1 MESTRMPRS
10 LTALL
15 AVGAFA
21 LAVGQAQAK
30 GFNGFNEQF
39 NLGRSAQSGAVCSAK
54 RDFDDPLGGKSAR
67 VWDVTCRGW
76 SQNLGRIYL
85 FEHARTQAE
94 PAAWRTALAARAS
107 CSAAAPSASV
117 GLAGAAAATCKS
129 IPDKLDYVVLSGAG
143 RQGAVVA
150 EGMAPIADI
159 LATGL
164 KFVAGAIPEPPAI
177 AEQSASVSQVAG
189 DVGELAQL
197 VQDKSTGLDSLRE
210 QAFRRNQDWRF
221 GDAEDIF
228 AELAGSTSSSEPD
241 AVRIE
246 AAYNFA
252 LNVSNEGRFAEAD
265 IYFRQADDMASKA
278 GLEPSMRGLALNY
291 KAAHARNEGHYE
303 DAARLAEAA
312 ISARRETVINS
323 AVSEKAGLIR
333 ISDPPTRGFSTFQL
347 TSAQRAALLDV
358 QAMQI
363 EATSYEV
370 LGRDDQARQV
380 LQRAVAILNQP
391 IFDNG
396 GPVAGAKQGQGPAAG
411 VIALGAAS
419 PWLNTRVKADV
430 LRLDRNVGNAA
441 QSTPQLQAAI
451 DAFQR
456 KYPNSLPL
464 AEFLIELARSEAA
477 AGQDDKALAD
487 YETAFSIFRDRRG
500 ALGDS
505 AKLVGTYF
513 DILLRRIGDNPGQH
527 PQEVERFFVA
537 AQTLATQASA
547 EAAKRQAAR
556 VMSGNTAAAGLARAL
571 DDTTRSIQA
580 KQEEIR
586 DLRQRGTY
594 QGDVR
599 TRVDAELSDLAT
611 QSRLLEQQL
620 LQADPKYAS
629 SLRSVVP
636 LADLQ
641 KALRPGE
648 VYAKVFVLANRSYGL
663 LITPTAVHPY
673 AIELSSGQAEK
684 MVDALRKPMDRV
696 DETHVLNRYDV
707 VLAHDAFDKQF
718 GPVRSDILGAKLVI
732 YEPDATWLGVPI
744 SAMVVDDP
752 SEVIKRNLDLARKN
766 RTPLSYVGVH
776 WLGAQVPSAV
786 ALSPSAFVEVRQAA
800 ASKAPDAFYGFA
812 DPQIASD
819 TNDSRAFA
827 RVKATSLLAA
837 ASANYCNDI
846 RQGLFR
852 LDALPQSADEVK
864 VVAQSFGQGQDS
876 YSLGPAF
883 TDKAVLQMGEQANG
897 LSRYR
902 VLYFATHGV
911 LLPPNGCLQP
921 ALVTSLAADGG
932 DGLIDVNDIPQLK
945 LDADIVVLSA
955 CNTGRTQGGDEAAGL
970 VSTFVE
976 AGARNVVVSN
986 WSADSAATGQ
996 LMTSMFAQKGVSQAD
1011 ALEHA
1016 QTAMMASPNEYSH
1029 PFYWAAFTVV
1039 GDGARPMPAG

>member
-1 MESTRMPRS
+1 MESKRMPRS
-10 LTALL
+10 LTGLL
-15 AVGAFA
+15 AASVFA
-21 LAVGQAQAK
+21 LACGQAQAK
-30 GFNGFNEQF
+30 GFTGFNEQF
-39 NLGRSAQSGAVCSAK
+39 NLGRSGQSGAVCSAK
-54 RDFDDPLGGKSAR
+54 RDFDDPLGSTSAR

-76 SQNLGRIYL
+76 SQKLGRIYL
-85 FEHARTQAE
+85 FEHAKGREE
-94 PAAWRTALAARAS
+94 PAAWRTALSARAN
-107 CSAAAPSASV
+107 CSAAQPSGSIGLSGATTAS
-117 GLAGAAAATCKS
+117 CKS
-129 IPDKLDYVVLSGAG
+129 VPDKLDYVVLSAQG
-143 RQGAVVA
+143 RKGVVIA
-150 EGMAPIADI
+150 EGMSPISDI

-164 KFVAGAIPEPPAI
+164 KFVAGSIGEPPAI
-177 AEQSASVSQVAG
+177 AEQNASVSQVAG
-189 DVGELAQL
+189 DVSELAAL
-197 VQDKSTGLDSLRE
+197 VKDKTNGVDSLRE
-210 QAFRRNQDWRF
+210 EAFRRNQDWRF

-228 AELAGSTSSSEPD
+228 AELAGSTSTTEPE

-252 LNVSNEGRFAEAD
+252 LNVSNEGRFSEAD
-265 IYFRQADDMASKA
+265 IYFRQADDMALKA
-278 GLEPSMRGLALNY
+278 GLEPAMRGLALNY
-291 KAAHARNEGHYE
+291 KAAHARNEGHYQ
-303 DAARLAEAA
+303 DAARLAEDA
-312 ISARRETVINS
+312 IAARRETVAS
-323 AVSEKAGLIR
+323 TAVSETAGLIK
-333 ISDPPTRGFSTFQL
+333 ISDPPSRGFSTFQL

-363 EATSYEV
+363 EATSDEV
-370 LGRDDQARQV
+370 LGHDDQARQV
-380 LQRAVAILNQP
+380 LQRAVAILNRP
-391 IFDNG
+391 IFDEGSAQANAIAQASG
-396 GPVAGAKQGQGPAAG
+396 RGAPA
-411 VIALGAAS
+411 VLTLGAAS

-451 DAFQR
+451 DAFQK

-464 AEFLIELARSEAA
+464 AEFLVELARSEAA

-487 YETAFSIFRDRRG
+487 YETAFSIFRDQRG
-500 ALGDS
+500 ALGDT

-513 DILLRRIGDNPGQH
+513 DILLRRIGDNPAAH
-527 PQEVERFFVA
+527 PQEVERYFIA
-537 AQTLATQASA
+537 AQTLAAQASA

-556 VMSGNTAAAGLARAL
+556 VMSGNTVAAGLARAL

-594 QGDVR
+594 LGDLKAKK
-599 TRVDAELSDLAT
+599 DAELAELVR
-611 QSRLLEQQL
+611 QNLLLEQQL

-629 SLRSVVP
+629 SLRNVVQ

-648 VYAKVFVLANRSYGL
+648 VYAKIFVLSNRSYGL
-663 LITPTAVHPY
+663 VITPTSVHPY
-673 AIELSSGQAEK
+673 AIELAADQAGK
-684 MVDALRKPMDRV
+684 MVDDLRKPMDRIDV
-696 DETHVLNRYDV
+696 NPVLGRYDV
-707 VLAHDAFDKQF
+707 ALAHEAFDKLF
-718 GPVRSDILGAKLVI
+718 GPVRSDILAAKLII
-732 YEPDATWLGVPI
+732 YEPDATLLGVPI
-744 SAMVVDDP
+744 AALVVDD
-752 SEVIKRNLDLARKN
+752 STAVMKRNLDLARKN
-766 RTPLSYVGVH
+766 RTTLSYAGVH
-776 WLGAQVPSAV
+776 WLGAQTPSAV

-800 ASKAPDAFYGFA
+800 ASKAPDPFYGFA
-812 DPQIASD
+812 DPQIS
-819 TNDSRAFA
+819 NDPRAFS
-827 RVKATSLLAA
+827 RVRATSLLAA
-837 ASANYCNDI
+837 ASANYCSEI
-846 RQGLFR
+846 RQGLTR
-852 LDALPQSADEVK
+852 LEPLPQSAEEVK
-864 VVAQSFGQGQDS
+864 VVAQSFGQGQDA

-883 TDKAVLQMGEQANG
+883 TDKAVLTRGEESKG

-921 ALVTSLAADGG
+921 ALVTSLAPDGG

-955 CNTGRTQGGDEAAGL
+955 CNTGRNQGGDEAEGL

-986 WSADSAATGQ
+986 WSADSSATGE
-996 LMTSMFAQKGVSQAD
+996 LMTGMFAQKDVSQAD

-1016 QTAMMASPNEYSH
+1016 QAAMMASPNEHSH

>member
-1 MESTRMPRS
+1 MEATRMPRS

-15 AVGAFA
+15 ASGVFA
-21 LAVGQAQAK
+21 LACGQAQAK
-30 GFNGFNEQF
+30 GFTGFNEQF

-54 RDFDDPLGGKSAR
+54 RDFDDPLGSTSVR
-67 VWDVTCRGW
+67 IWDVTCRGW

-85 FEHARTQAE
+85 FEHARARAE
-94 PAAWRTALAARAS
+94 PAAWRRALAARAD
-107 CSAAAPSASV
+107 CAAAQPSASI
-117 GLAGAAAATCKS
+117 GLSGAEASVCKS
-129 IPDKLDYVVLSGAG
+129 VPDKLDYVVLTAQG
-143 RQGAVVA
+143 RHGAVAA
-150 EGMAPIADI
+150 EGMSPISDI

-164 KFVAGAIPEPPAI
+164 KFAAGAIPEPPAI
-177 AEQSASVSQVAG
+177 AEQNASVSQVAG
-189 DVGELAQL
+189 DVGELAIL
-197 VQDKSTGLDSLRE
+197 VKDKSSGVDSLRE
-210 QAFRRNQDWRF
+210 EAFRRNQDWRF

-228 AELAGSTSSSEPD
+228 AELAGSTSSSEPA

-252 LNVSNEGRFAEAD
+252 LNVSNEGRFSEAD
-265 IYFRQADDMASKA
+265 IYFRQADDMAREA

-291 KAAHARNEGHYE
+291 KAAHARNEGHYD
-303 DAARLAEAA
+303 DAAKLAEEA
-312 ISARRETVINS
+312 IAARRETVAS
-323 AVSEKAGLIR
+323 TGVSENAGLIK

-347 TSAQRAALLDV
+347 TAAQRAALLDV

-363 EATSYEV
+363 EATSDEV
-370 LGRDDQARQV
+370 LGREDLARQV

-391 IFDNG
+391 IFADG
-396 GPVAGAKQGQGPAAG
+396 GAAAG
-411 VIALGAAS
+411 GAPSQSRGGGITLGAAS

-451 DAFQR
+451 DAFQT

-464 AEFLIELARSEAA
+464 AGFLVELARAEAA

-487 YETAFSIFRDRRG
+487 YETAFSIFRDQRG

-505 AKLVGTYF
+505 ARLVGTYF
-513 DILLRRIGDNPGQH
+513 DILLKRIGSDPAQH
-527 PQEVERFFVA
+527 PQEVERFFIA
-537 AQTLATQASA
+537 AQTLATPASA

-571 DDTTRSIQA
+571 DDTSRTIQA

-586 DLRQRGTY
+586 DLRERGAY
-594 QGDVR
+594 VGDVKAKK
-599 TRVDAELSDLAT
+599 DAELAELAN

-629 SLRSVVP
+629 SLRNVVQ

-648 VYAKVFVLANRSYGL
+648 VYSKIFVLSNRSYGMV
-663 LITPTAVHPY
+663 ITPTAVHPY
-673 AIELSSGQAEK
+673 AIELPSDQAEK
-684 MVDALRKPMDRV
+684 MVDTLRRPMDRIDV
-696 DETHVLNRYDV
+696 NPVLGRYDV
-707 VLAHDAFDKQF
+707 TLAHQAFDTLF

-732 YEPDATWLGVPI
+732 YEPDATLLGVPI
-744 SAMVVDDP
+744 ASLVVDD
-752 SEVIKRNLDLARKN
+752 SSDVMKRNLDQARKN
-766 RTPLSYVGVH
+766 RTTLSYAGVH

-800 ASKAPDAFYGFA
+800 ASKAPDPFYGFG
-812 DPQIASD
+812 DPQIS
-819 TNDSRAFA
+819 NDPRAFS
-827 RVKATSLLAA
+827 RVKASSLLAA
-837 ASANYCNDI
+837 ASANYCSDI
-846 RQGLFR
+846 RQGLMR
-852 LDALPQSADEVK
+852 LEPLPQSADEVK
-864 VVAQSFGQGQDS
+864 VVAQSFGQGQTS

-883 TDKAVLQMGEQANG
+883 TDKAVLSEGEESQG

-921 ALVTSLAADGG
+921 ALVTSLAPDGG

-955 CNTGRTQGGDEAAGL
+955 CNTGRTQGGDEAEGL

-986 WSADSAATGQ
+986 WSADSAATGE
-996 LMTSMFAQKGVSQAD
+996 LMTGMFAQKGVSQAA
-1011 ALEHA
+1011 AL
-1016 QTAMMASPNEYSH
+1016 QTAQATMMASPNEHSH

-1039 GDGARPMPAG
+1039 GDGARPMPAS